1 MDNKTTVCIVGSI
14 NMDLTITT
22 EKMPMQGETVLGN
35 DFDIYPGGKGAN
47 QAVAAARLGAKV
59 NMIGAVGEDPFGI
72 ELLEHLQTEGI
83 NIEGIMK
90 DSEKPT
96 GIANIILSED
106 DNRIIVAPAANMHVD
121 AELVDKHRQ
130 LIKQSDIV
138 LLQLEIP
145 LETVIYTLEIAREF
159 DVPVIVN
166 PAPYQALPDGIL
178 TGSTYVTPNEI
189 EAEAMQADPHYD
201 SIREKIIMTQ
211 GDKGV
216 AFYVNGTKQFLPS
229 YPVAV
234 KDTTGAGDTFNGALA
249 AEIGAGASVSE
260 AVKFANAAAALSVT
274 KVGAQGGMPTRQEVE
289 RFIIERKNTP

>member
-35 DFDIYPGGKGAN
+35 DFATYPGGKGAN
-47 QAVAAARLGAKV
+47 QAVAAARLGANV
-59 NMIGAVGEDPFGI
+59 NMIGAVGKDPFGT

-83 NIEGIMK
+83 NVEGIMK

-106 DNRIIVAPAANMHVD
+106 DNRIIVAPGANMHVD
-121 AELVDKHRQ
+121 AELVNKHQQ
-130 LIKQSDIV
+130 LIKQSDVV

-145 LETVIYTLEIAREF
+145 LETVVYTLEIARKY

-166 PAPYQALPDGIL
+166 PAPYQDLPGPVL
-178 TGSTYVTPNEI
+178 THAAYVTPNEI
-189 EAEAMQADPHYD
+189 EVEAMQADPLYD
-201 SIREKIIMTQ
+201 SIQEKIIMTQ

-216 AFYVNGTKQFLPS
+216 ALYVNGATQFLPS
-229 YPVAV
+229 YPVSV
-234 KDTTGAGDTFNGALA
+234 KDTTGAGDTFNGAFA
-249 AEIGAGASVSE
+249 AEIGAGTSISK

-289 RFIIERKNTP
+289 QFIKERTGAE